1 MEEPYKI
8 VMERLFNFLMDLMDM
23 IQPRLSILMERLNVV
38 MLVDWHQ
45 NLMLLD
51 HKDTNYFLT
60 YNPFMGVISSHL
72 I

>member
-1 MEEPYKI
+1 
-8 VMERLFNFLMDLMDM
+8 MDLMDM